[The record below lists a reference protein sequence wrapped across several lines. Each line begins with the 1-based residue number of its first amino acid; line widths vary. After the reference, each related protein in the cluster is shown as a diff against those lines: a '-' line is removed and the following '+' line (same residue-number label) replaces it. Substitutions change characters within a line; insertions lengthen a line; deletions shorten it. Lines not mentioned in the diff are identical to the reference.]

1 VNRFIEVVK
10 ALKRRSRSVVA
21 CPQCRSLKIVKSTGM
36 DGWMLPPL
44 YLCADCGYT
53 GRVVL
58 EIQAEDAR
66 REGSE
71 DEKNDT
77 VR

>member
-1 VNRFIEVVK
+1 MNRFIEV
-10 ALKRRSRSVVA
+10 LKELKHHGRSAVA
-21 CPQCRSLKIVKSTGM
+21 CPQCRSLNIYKSTGM

-44 YLCADCGYT
+44 YLCPNCGYT

-58 EIQAEDAR
+58 EVQPEDAVGER
-66 REGSE
+66 SRDGET
-71 DEKNDT
+71 DA

>member
-10 ALKRRSRSVVA
+10 ALRRHSTSTVA
-21 CPQCRSLKIVKSTGM
+21 CPQCGSLNISKSTGM

-44 YLCADCGYT
+44 YLCPNCGYA

-58 EIQAEDAR
+58 EVRAEDMPRKGAP
-66 REGSE
+66 GG
-71 DEKNDT
+71 KNDA
-77 VR
+77 VQ